1 MRIRLPQAAS
11 PSRRPAFTLVELLV
25 AMAIFVVLA
34 TIAISAYRGVSDVDR
49 LRNGTQQLQSM
60 INGAR
65 SRAIKE
71 KLPRGLRL
79 LPSPTDPT
87 CIDRMV
93 YIGSLPNITA
103 SASAG
108 VLQII
113 DDTPRV
119 EMDDPPYSTIIRGR
133 LLSIPSAA
141 SSQLF
146 SELFPHVNNGG
157 TTTGAFTTAAIQRYG
172 LRIRLGA
179 DGDWYRIESVDFDPG
194 PPEIR
199 IRLAEPYRFASTTG
213 TTTIRA
219 CEIELGPV
227 VLPGAE
233 AVSLPRN
240 IVIPLQQNPP
250 AGSGPHP
257 HFAQVIQPV
266 VGANQQIDIL
276 FGTNGS
282 LYGTQTAG
290 VLRFLLVDRQDH
302 ELGRIEGITDS
313 AGDPIEAP
321 VSTQRVVTVVG
332 ATGAAYRT
340 ESGPRGDYFRYA
352 NRGQEAKQ

>member
-11 PSRRPAFTLVELLV
+11 PARRPAFTLVELLV

-79 LPSPTDPT
+79 LPSPADPT

-113 DDTPRV
+113 DD
-119 EMDDPPYSTIIRGR
+119 PPSTSQFSGR

-141 SSQLF
+141 SPQLF
-146 SELFPHVNNGG
+146 SELIAHTNHGG
-157 TTTGAFTTAAIQRYG
+157 TTTGAFTNTAIQRYG
-172 LRIRLGA
+172 LRIRLGV
-179 DGDWYRIESVDFDPG
+179 DGDWYRIEGVIEPVADP
-194 PPEIR
+194 IL

-213 TTTIRA
+213 PTTIRA

-227 VLPGAE
+227 VLPGSE

-290 VLRFLLVDRQDH
+290 VLRFLLVDQQDH

-321 VSTQRVVTVVG
+321 VYTQRVVTVVG